1 MTEKEKMI
9 AGLPYRPGD
18 PELVADRVR
27 AQRLM
32 REYNQTIVT
41 EDDLRSPILDQL
53 IGSKGAGCALRAP
66 IYVDYGYNIHL
77 GQDVFMNYNCVL
89 LDICPITIGDR
100 TAIGPM
106 CQILAADHPRAQEDR
121 AAMLEFGKPVTI
133 GADVWMGGGAIILP
147 GVTIGD
153 GAIVGAGA
161 IVTRDVAPGQTVV
174 GNPARPI

>member
-1 MTEKEKMI
+1 MI

-18 PELVADRVR
+18 PELLADRVR

-53 IGSKGAGCALRAP
+53 IGSAGDGCAMRAP

-77 GQDVFMNYNCVL
+77 GDNVFFNYNCVL
-89 LDICPITIGDR
+89 LDVCPIHIGDR

-106 CQILAADHPRAQEDR
+106 CQILTADHPRTQMDR
-121 AAMLEFGKPVTI
+121 AQMLEFGQPITI
-133 GADVWMGGGAIILP
+133 GQDVWMGGGAIVLP

-153 GAIVGAGA
+153 GAIIGAGA
-161 IVTRDVAPGQTVV
+161 VVTRDVAEGATVV
-174 GNPARPI
+174 GSPARAL